1 MMESSKKQFFKG
13 MRLYRSLL
21 PFAKAFQQSDV
32 IKRLPPL
39 WLDANHKSWVG
50 ALVKYIW
57 EEIHD

>member
-50 ALVKYIW
+50 ALV
-57 EEIHD
+57 IHD